1 MEQTLTTS
9 KQENAPSSTEVSDD
23 SDNAMDLKNSN
34 DSNVDSNSSDDSSVN
49 EHLGCRSETIWS
61 STRGACPIMLSHP
74 RSMTE
79 NDGKLR
85 KPGKHGPYCILLH
98 SACEVRHDVQHNYSR
113 FSTDLWQP
121 QLGAYR
127 VNSMD
132 CGLTNVSPAL
142 ILEFCFPLSVCNCA
156 CGSAIEFERN
166 PLSFSGFA
174 CFASWNS

>member
-1 MEQTLTTS
+1 
-9 KQENAPSSTEVSDD
+9 
-23 SDNAMDLKNSN
+23 
-34 DSNVDSNSSDDSSVN
+34 
-49 EHLGCRSETIWS
+49 
-61 STRGACPIMLSHP
+61 MLSHP
-74 RSMTE
+74 SSMTE

-85 KPGKHGPYCILLH
+85 KLGRHGPYCILLH

-142 ILEFCFPLSVCNCA
+142 IPEFLLSTHYQCA
-156 CGSAIEFERN
+156 IVHVVRPS
-166 PLSFSGFA
+166 
-174 CFASWNS
+174 NSKGIRFHSLDLHALPPEIHNALAFLR

>member
-1 MEQTLTTS
+1 MSIL
-9 KQENAPSSTEVSDD
+9 A
-23 SDNAMDLKNSN
+23 AI
-34 DSNVDSNSSDDSSVN
+34 
-49 EHLGCRSETIWS
+49 RSETIWS
-61 STRGACPIMLSHP
+61 STRGTCPIMLSHP
-74 RSMTE
+74 SSMTE

-85 KPGKHGPYCILLH
+85 KLGRHGPYCILLH

-142 ILEFCFPLSVCNCA
+142 IPEFCFPLTISVQLCMWF
-156 CGSAIEFERN
+156 GHRIRKESAFILWICMLCLLKFIM
-166 PLSFSGFA
+166 L
-174 CFASWNS
+174 